1 MIAKQIK
8 GKDFYGV
15 LAYNQKK
22 INKQQGC
29 VIDSNIIVGS
39 VVMQTKEFNVVRQL
53 RPNLAKVVY
62 HTSINLPYSDKLSD
76 KEFANLARDYLEE
89 MGFDNNQYIIY
100 KHTDQEHSHIH
111 IVANRVK
118 FSGEVVSDSQD
129 FKRSELLIRK
139 LEKKYNLT
147 QLVQKDENTVMTK
160 GEIEKSLRT
169 GNVPERLELQNSIQE
184 ILNQTVLIGD
194 FLEKLKKKGISTKF
208 NKGSNGTISGI
219 SFHYK
224 GSTYKGSK
232 VHRNLSWNTIKSKL
246 NYEQI
251 RDNSTIS
258 AFDDG
263 TRKNESETDRTIKT
277 NAGSRKKNDTQS
289 EFDLEQSKREV
300 INKIKF
306 SFKR

>member
-22 INKQQGC
+22 ITQGHAYI
-29 VIDSNIIVGS
+29 IDSNINNGS
-39 VVMQTKEFNVVRQL
+39 VIEKTKEFNIVRQL
-53 RPNLAKVVY
+53 RPNLSKVVY

-76 KEFANLARDYLEE
+76 KEFVNLARDYLEE
-89 MGFDNNQYIIY
+89 MGFDDNQYLIY

-118 FSGEVVSDSQD
+118 FSGDVVSDSQD
-129 FKRSELLIRK
+129 FKRSEILIRK
-139 LEKKYNLT
+139 LEEKYNLT
-147 QLVQKDENTVMTK
+147 QLIQNDENIVMTK
-160 GEIEKSLRT
+160 GEIEKCLRT
-169 GNVPERLELQNSIQE
+169 GNVPERLELQNSIQQ
-184 ILNQTVLIGD
+184 ILNQKVLIGD
-194 FLEKLKKKGISTKF
+194 FLKRLKAKGISTIF

-258 AFDDG
+258 AFDAG
-263 TRKNESETDRTIKT
+263 TRKNESETDRNIKT
-277 NAGSRKKNDTQS
+277 NSGSRKENDTQP
-289 EFDLEQSKREV
+289 EFDLEQSEREV
-300 INKIKF
+300 INKTKF
-306 SFKR
+306 RFKR